1 MTMFDEQG
9 RPRPPE
15 EADETD
21 TLLGFLDFQRATF
34 EWKCSGLDSTGMNL
48 AVAPSPMTLGG
59 MMKHLALVEEHWFS
73 RRLCARDR
81 SAPWNAVDWDTDSDW
96 EWHSAANDAPDQ
108 LRSLWRRFVVQSR
121 TNVEEALTNGNL
133 GQLAKDR
140 HPGDTPNLRWII
152 CHMIEEY
159 ARHNGHAD
167 YLREAVDGL
176 TGE

>member
-1 MTMFDEQG
+1 MTMMDGQG

-15 EADETD
+15 EAGETE

-34 EWKCSGLDSTGMNL
+34 EWKCSGMDSEGMSL
-48 AVAPSPMTLGG
+48 AVGPSPMTLGG

-73 RRLCARDR
+73 RRLCHRDR
-81 SAPWNAVDWDTDSDW
+81 SAPWDAVDWDADPDW
-96 EWHSAANDAPDQ
+96 EWHSAINDTPDE
-108 LRSLWRRFVVQSR
+108 LRSLWRRFVDQSR
-121 TNVEEALTNGNL
+121 ANVAEALSNGDL
-133 GQLAKDR
+133 GQQAKDS
-140 HPGDTPNLRWII
+140 HPGDSPNLRWIL